1 MAIQAIIMA
10 GGAGTRLRPLTCDLP
25 KPLAPLC
32 GAPIMDYTLQLLR
45 KHGYNHAD
53 VTLWYRPKDVQSCF
67 GAGRHGVS
75 LTYIIED
82 KPVGTAGSVLM
93 AAGKA
98 RDTVLVMS
106 GDGLTSVDLT
116 AALAYHKQRKAAATL
131 VLQRTDIP
139 LAYGVVM
146 TDSQGRITRFIE
158 KPDWSRVFSSLVNTG
173 VYLLE
178 PQALALIPEDKP
190 FDFGRDLF
198 PLMLEKGMALYGWES
213 GAYWCDVGDAQAFL
227 KAQSD
232 LLAGRAGFIPADPGI
247 RAAEGAMI
255 SPDSYVA
262 SGARIGRGAAI
273 SRSCVLEG
281 AVIGDGA
288 QLDGAIVCAGAR
300 VEQGAVLQS
309 GCVLGAGAVAGAF
322 STLQGQARVWPGI
335 RLVDDAVISDAV
347 QLPSMISVIAGKVH
361 YDTPAQLSTA
371 AAAFMKTGSRK
382 RVAVMYAGKGIA
394 AYHTVLGA
402 LSAYGADA
410 VQALGQGTQGMLAFA
425 IPFVSAD
432 GGLLCGENTLWTLD
446 KHGLP
451 LSSAAS
457 AGLEAAARRQEL
469 PALYSRPEAI
479 QSRASLGSHYVQ
491 ALAKRFYCK
500 TGTTA
505 ALQCDSR
512 FLFNLSRDALSL
524 SGHTVDNQSPI
535 AIYLKE
541 DGLQMRWKG
550 EPLSSTRQKLLC
562 LRALQKSQEIIY
574 DTFDLAPEGFD
585 IRPCDW
591 SKECLAQMLLTQ
603 DGLSQAL
610 LLLRLFSREAP
621 QQALDALPQIAEKQI
636 SIPCETADKGYV
648 LEALLKSAVPRP
660 QGGLSARHGD
670 AHALIRPDPALPLMH
685 VAVSAHSAETADE
698 LCDFYT
704 GKVLG
709 ALRSRI

>member
-300 VEQGAVLQS
+300 VEQGAVLQN

-335 RLVDDAVISDAV
+335 RLADDAVPAKKLLPV
-347 QLPSMISVIAGKVH
+347 QFLRIAILL
-361 YDTPAQLSTA
+361 DPAQN
-371 AAAFMKTGSRK
+371 
-382 RVAVMYAGKGIA
+382 
-394 AYHTVLGA
+394 
-402 LSAYGADA
+402 
-410 VQALGQGTQGMLAFA
+410 GQ
-425 IPFVSAD
+425 
-432 GGLLCGENTLWTLD
+432 
-446 KHGLP
+446 
-451 LSSAAS
+451 
-457 AGLEAAARRQEL
+457 
-469 PALYSRPEAI
+469 
-479 QSRASLGSHYVQ
+479 
-491 ALAKRFYCK
+491 
-500 TGTTA
+500 
-505 ALQCDSR
+505 
-512 FLFNLSRDALSL
+512 
-524 SGHTVDNQSPI
+524 
-535 AIYLKE
+535 
-541 DGLQMRWKG
+541 
-550 EPLSSTRQKLLC
+550 
-562 LRALQKSQEIIY
+562 
-574 DTFDLAPEGFD
+574 DLAP
-585 IRPCDW
+585 
-591 SKECLAQMLLTQ
+591 KLALKVLAVPIQSGADHPLQKFVFIPRKKLEKLQ
-603 DGLSQAL
+603 QPFIL
-610 LLLRLFSREAP
+610 LLSRLLRFRILFSF
-621 QQALDALPQIAEKQI
+621 EKQARDPPFAPNLFQRSPKPRGDLLI
-636 SIPCETADKGYV
+636 S
-648 LEALLKSAVPRP
+648 
-660 QGGLSARHGD
+660 
-670 AHALIRPDPALPLMH
+670 
-685 VAVSAHSAETADE
+685 
-698 LCDFYT
+698 
-704 GKVLG
+704 
-709 ALRSRI
+709 